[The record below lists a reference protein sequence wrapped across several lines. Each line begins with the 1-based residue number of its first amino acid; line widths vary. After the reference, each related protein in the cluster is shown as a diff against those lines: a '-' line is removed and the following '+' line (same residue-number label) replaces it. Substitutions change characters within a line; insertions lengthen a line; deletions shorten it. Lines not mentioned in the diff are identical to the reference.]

1 MNQQISYPRPRAL
14 PSIISLM
21 QYEPQKSWFVSED
34 RAKNTV
40 HGIGHLA
47 RVLVLQEILT
57 RLLVESGTSPQGLNQ
72 EAIRWAAVTHDVK
85 RISDFRS
92 YNHGTVAAEWVATIL
107 PNTLTQKT
115 ITKIKEILKSHEN
128 FETILSEDNYENA
141 ILSDAD
147 KLERCRLENILPTYT
162 PEIIKRKIGLDPRR
176 FNFPLS
182 KNLISLAQA
191 LQKSSQF
198 EQKTYTIQ
206 PFYCVMLTA
215 KQLGIL
221 T

>member
-1 MNQQISYPRPRAL
+1 MNQQILYPRPRTL
-14 PSIISLM
+14 PSMISLM
-21 QYEPQKSWFVSED
+21 QYEPQKS
-34 RAKNTV
+34 
-40 HGIGHLA
+40 
-47 RVLVLQEILT
+47 
-57 RLLVESGTSPQGLNQ
+57 
-72 EAIRWAAVTHDVK
+72 
-85 RISDFRS
+85 
-92 YNHGTVAAEWVATIL
+92 TI
-107 PNTLTQKT
+107 
-115 ITKIKEILKSHEN
+115 IKIKEILKSHEN

-198 EQKTYTIQ
+198 EQKTYTTQ

-221 T
+221 A